1 MDNDELRKRIAS
13 IDERI
18 ILLVADRMQ
27 AAHEIGQNKK
37 AAGIPVYDPEVERTV
52 IARYRRIAVEE
63 HLDPDSAEE
72 LAKILMAW
80 SCRIQE

>member
-13 IDERI
+13 IDEKI

-27 AAHEIGQNKK
+27 TAYEIGRNKK
-37 AAGIPVYDPEVERTV
+37 TAGLPVYDPEVERTV
-52 IARYRRIAVEE
+52 IARYRRIATEE

-80 SCRIQE
+80 SRRIQE